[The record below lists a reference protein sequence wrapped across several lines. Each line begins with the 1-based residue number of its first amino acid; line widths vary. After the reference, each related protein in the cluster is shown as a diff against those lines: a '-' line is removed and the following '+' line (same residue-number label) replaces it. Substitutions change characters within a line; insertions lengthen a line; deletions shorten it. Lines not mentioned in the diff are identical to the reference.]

1 MVRKKPAINHQPPS
15 CKGGKLMP
23 YSGFGGSS
31 ESQGNCRTNSIGLQF
46 TEAIMLRPIIS
57 IATMP
62 QTIEASPKNPR

>member
-1 MVRKKPAINHQPPS
+1 MVRKKPAISHQPPS
-15 CKGGKLMP
+15 LSGGKLMP

-46 TEAIMLRPIIS
+46 TDASMLRPMIS

-62 QTIEASPKNPR
+62 HMIEAIPRNPR